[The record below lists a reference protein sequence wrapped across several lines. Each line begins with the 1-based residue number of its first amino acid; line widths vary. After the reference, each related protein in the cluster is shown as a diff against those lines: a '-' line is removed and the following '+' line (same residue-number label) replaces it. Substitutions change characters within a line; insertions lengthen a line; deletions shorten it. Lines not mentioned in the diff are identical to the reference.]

1 MVLGWQVE
9 GQSKE
14 DISCG
19 GMMLA
24 RGWKKENL
32 RGEKRLSLIG
42 GDEFGHL
49 DASTRGVFQPLVG
62 YADEI

>member
-1 MVLGWQVE
+1 
-9 GQSKE
+9 
-14 DISCG
+14 
-19 GMMLA
+19 MMLA